1 MASHFNDV
9 LQGWLNERYSI
20 VRESSATFRV
30 TKQPKMN
37 RRCKT
42 KAGWWL
48 FDAKLME
55 L

>member
-1 MASHFNDV
+1 MASDFNDV
-9 LQGWLNERYSI
+9 LQGLLNEKYSI

-42 KAGWWL
+42 KTSW
-48 FDAKLME
+48 
-55 L
+55 